1 MAHRWMSWALRP
13 ASATFPRRRSR
24 SAWTSRARC
33 SSSATPNCRALATAL
48 SASRS
53 RSPLS
58 NRERFS
64 SSTMEADSSAA
75 RASSRRGA
83 DTAVPRLS
91 QRCADCLMGT
101 AEGMRAYSMDLR
113 ERVVAAVD
121 RGMTQ
126 EQAAG
131 TFGGSVNTVG
141 RYLTRRRNTG
151 SLAPTAYRHGPRPE
165 KTQRLQAWLPARLQV
180 AADATLT
187 EHAAAFTAEEGLVVS
202 LATMSR
208 AITTLPADDPAE
220 ALTPAGRRRRPGRPL
235 KSKV

>member
-1 MAHRWMSWALRP
+1 
-13 ASATFPRRRSR
+13 
-24 SAWTSRARC
+24 
-33 SSSATPNCRALATAL
+33 
-48 SASRS
+48 
-53 RSPLS
+53 
-58 NRERFS
+58 
-64 SSTMEADSSAA
+64 
-75 RASSRRGA
+75 
-83 DTAVPRLS
+83 
-91 QRCADCLMGT
+91 
-101 AEGMRAYSMDLR
+101 MRAYSMDLR

-126 EQAAG
+126 EQAAV
-131 TFGGSVNTVG
+131 TFGVSVNTVG

-165 KTQRLQAWLPARLQV
+165 KRQRLQAWLQV

-208 AITTLPADDPAE
+208 AITTLPADDAAG

>member
-1 MAHRWMSWALRP
+1 
-13 ASATFPRRRSR
+13 
-24 SAWTSRARC
+24 
-33 SSSATPNCRALATAL
+33 
-48 SASRS
+48 
-53 RSPLS
+53 
-58 NRERFS
+58 
-64 SSTMEADSSAA
+64 
-75 RASSRRGA
+75 
-83 DTAVPRLS
+83 
-91 QRCADCLMGT
+91 MGT

-126 EQAAG
+126 EQAAV
-131 TFGGSVNTVG
+131 TFGVSVNTVG

-165 KTQRLQAWLPARLQV
+165 KKARLQAWLPARLQV

-187 EHAAAFTAEEGLVVS
+187 EHAAAFTADEGLVVS

-208 AITTLPADDPAE
+208 AITTLPADDSAG

>member
-1 MAHRWMSWALRP
+1 
-13 ASATFPRRRSR
+13 
-24 SAWTSRARC
+24 
-33 SSSATPNCRALATAL
+33 
-48 SASRS
+48 
-53 RSPLS
+53 
-58 NRERFS
+58 
-64 SSTMEADSSAA
+64 
-75 RASSRRGA
+75 
-83 DTAVPRLS
+83 
-91 QRCADCLMGT
+91 MGT

-126 EQAAG
+126 EQAAV
-131 TFGGSVNTVG
+131 TFGVSVNTVG

-165 KTQRLQAWLPARLQV
+165 KSQRRQPWLPARLPARLQV

-187 EHAAAFTAEEGLVVS
+187 EHAAAFTAAEGLVVS

-208 AITTLPADDPAE
+208 AITTLPADAPAE